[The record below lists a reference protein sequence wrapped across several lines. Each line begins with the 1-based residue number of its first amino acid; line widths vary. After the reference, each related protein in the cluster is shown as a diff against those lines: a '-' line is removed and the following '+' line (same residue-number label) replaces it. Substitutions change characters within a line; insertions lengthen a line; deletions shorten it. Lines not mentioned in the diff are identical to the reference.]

1 MGITKT
7 HIFTE
12 RQNDLAEDFKAL
24 AHPARVAIV
33 QYLASAGGCI
43 CQNIVEEIGL
53 AQATVSQHL
62 KVLKHAGFIQGIIEG
77 PVTCYWLDYK
87 KSKQFLKLLNNSL
100 GNISPEKCC

>member
-12 RQNDLAEDFKAL
+12 RQNELAEDFKAM

-33 QYLASAGGCI
+33 QFLANAGGCI
-43 CQNIVEEIGL
+43 CQDIVAEIGL

-62 KVLKHAGFIQGIIEG
+62 KVLKHAGFIKGQIDG
-77 PVTCYWLDYK
+77 PAVCYCLNYRK
-87 KSKQFLKLLNNSL
+87 CNQFLKLLNNSL
-100 GNISPEKCC
+100 GNLNPENCC